1 MAGIRTQ
8 NGDNWPSTGALLRLS
23 TKARS
28 LNCTTSLRL
37 AVLISGSG
45 RTLANLIAAHS
56 RSEIPEIGLVVSS
69 KPGVRGL
76 NIAADA
82 GIPSATVQRRLF
94 PSDADFSS
102 AIYDLAMEQS
112 IDLLIC
118 AGFLKRLVVPPV
130 WSDRILNIHPALIPE
145 SSAAGKGFYGDRVH
159 AAVLAADLTESGATV
174 HVVDNEY
181 DHGPVVLK
189 QVVPVLPGDTA
200 DDLAARVFAAECL
213 LYPKAIA
220 SHIANRPDLFN
231 R

>member
-1 MAGIRTQ
+1 MT
-8 NGDNWPSTGALLRLS
+8 RLS

-28 LNCTTSLRL
+28 LNRTAPLRL

-69 KPGVRGL
+69 KPDVRGL
-76 NIAADA
+76 AIAAEA
-82 GIPSATVQRRLF
+82 GIPSATVQRSTF
-94 PSDADFSS
+94 ASDTDFSR
-102 AIYDLAMEQS
+102 AIYDLAMERN

-130 WSDRILNIHPALIPE
+130 WTDRILNIHPALIPE
-145 SSAAGKGFYGDRVH
+145 SAAAGEGFYGDRVH
-159 AAVLAADLTESGATV
+159 AAVLAAGLTESGATV

-189 QVVPVLPGDTA
+189 QIVPVLPGDTA
-200 DDLAARVFAAECL
+200 QDLAARVFAAECL
-213 LYPKAIA
+213 LYPRAIA
-220 SHIANRPDLFN
+220 THIANRPDLFN